1 MVDPPPAPS
10 TIGPKAAWWAWL
22 RRLYAVVVLVVLGY
36 LFWQVPDAIRVL
48 SARASDAGAWM
59 FVLAWALMASSLGV
73 LWAVGLRMIAGCRL
87 GLLETL
93 QVQGGAWAGR
103 YLPGKVGLLAGKL
116 VLADRRGLDART
128 LAASV
133 IFEQLAFIA
142 AGVAVAAACLDPT
155 LLDRWLGPGALAPVA
170 GPGFRAVAVAMA
182 IALAIAAAWVAIRTA
197 GAGRVAALAPVA
209 LLYLLPHAVCGLG
222 LAALSKAGGLEV
234 SLVDAVGAMALANVA
249 GVLAVFA
256 PAGLGVREA
265 VLVAVLPAQD
275 PAAIVAF
282 VAMVRIL
289 ATLGDALFIAIGLS
303 AGALRAR
310 FQNSEAGQ

>member
-1 MVDPPPAPS
+1 LNRRN
-10 TIGPKAAWWAWL
+10 AWLAWL
-22 RRLYAVVVLVVLGY
+22 RRLYAALVLVVLGY
-36 LFWQVPDAIRVL
+36 LFWQVPDALHEL
-48 SARASDAGAWM
+48 SARASDAGVWM
-59 FVLAWALMASSLGV
+59 FVLAWALMAATLGV
-73 LWAVGLRMIAGCRL
+73 LWAVGLRAIAGCRL
-87 GLLETL
+87 GFLEIL

-116 VLADRRGLDART
+116 MLAGRRGLDART

-133 IFEQLAFIA
+133 VFEQAAFIA
-142 AGVAVAAACLDPT
+142 AGIAVVAACLDPA
-155 LLDRWLGPGALAPVA
+155 LLDRWLGPGAMA
-170 GPGFRAVAVAMA
+170 GPGFRAAGIAMA
-182 IALAIAAAWVAIRTA
+182 IALAVAAAWVAIRTA

-209 LLYLLPHAVCGLG
+209 LLYLLPHAICGVG
-222 LAALSKAGGLEV
+222 LAAMLQAGGLDV
-234 SLVDAVGAMALANVA
+234 SLVDAIGAMALANVA

-275 PAAIVAF
+275 PAAILAF

-310 FQNSEAGQ
+310 LPNDSGPMSQPP